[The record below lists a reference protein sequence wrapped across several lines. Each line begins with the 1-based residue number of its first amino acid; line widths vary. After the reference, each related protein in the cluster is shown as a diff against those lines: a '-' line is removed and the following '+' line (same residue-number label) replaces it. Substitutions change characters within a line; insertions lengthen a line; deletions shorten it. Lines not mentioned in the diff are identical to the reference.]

1 MALFSKDNMIVAWAN
16 VYASNGTIRDS
27 YNVSSLSDDDSGRQ
41 HLNLT
46 DACDNNTYGILGTAT
61 AASGGNTYQNRGQI
75 ITSYEGN
82 NSSENGNNS
91 SGSNE
96 VPYAI
101 EYAANAG
108 AGAVSHVTI
117 AVVGSN

>member
-16 VYASNGTIRDS
+16 VYASNNTIRDS
-27 YNVSSLSDDDSGRQ
+27 YNVSSLSNDGSGKQ
-41 HLNLT
+41 HLNLS

-61 AASGGNTYQNRGQI
+61 AASGGQNYGNRGQI
-75 ITSYEGN
+75 ITCYQN
-82 NSSENGNNS
+82 NHSSANGYRTS
-91 SGSNE
+91 STVE

-101 EYAANAG
+101 EYSGSNG
-108 AGAVSHVTI
+108 AGAISHVTI

>member
-27 YNVSSLSDDDSGRQ
+27 YNVSSVTDDGSGRQ

-46 DACDNNTYGILGTAT
+46 DAVDNNTYGILGTAT
-61 AASGGNTYQNRGQI
+61 AASGGNNYANRGQVV
-75 ITSYEGN
+75 TSYEQAVT
-82 NSSENGNNS
+82 SSAS
-91 SGSNE
+91 Q

-101 EYAANAG
+101 EYAPNGG
-108 AGAVSHVTI
+108 AGAISHVTI
-117 AVVGSN
+117 TVVGSI

>member
-16 VYASNGTIRDS
+16 VYASNNTIRDS
-27 YNVSSLSDDDSGRQ
+27 YNVSSLSNDGSGKQ
-41 HLNLT
+41 HLNLA

-61 AASGGNTYQNRGQI
+61 AASGGMQYQNRGQI
-75 ITSYEGN
+75 ITCYEQN
-82 NSSENGNNS
+82 NSAANGSRTS
-91 SGSNE
+91 STVE

-101 EYAANAG
+101 EYSGNNG
-108 AGAVSHVTI
+108 AGAISHITI